1 MHILIVEDDA
11 AWLKVVQA
19 MLERAGHR
27 VSGFPDYR
35 GALELIES
43 TDSIDLLLTDI
54 QLPTDTPHGLSLAR
68 MAKLRRRRLPIMF
81 MTGDPELAELVD
93 DDLGLTLIK
102 PFSRTLLL
110 EAVARTIA
118 RPADPDGPRPRSTDR
133 ETG

>member
-1 MHILIVEDDA
+1 MHILIVEDDD

-19 MLERAGHR
+19 MLERAGHQ

-35 GALELIES
+35 GALELIEGQ
-43 TDSIDLLLTDI
+43 DPIDLLLTDI

-68 MAKLRRRRLPIMF
+68 MAKLRRRRLPILF

-102 PFSRTLLL
+102 PFSRTMLLS
-110 EAVARTIA
+110 AVTRSTTD
-118 RPADPDGPRPRSTDR
+118 PPDPDQPAT
-133 ETG
+133 

>member
-27 VSGFPDYR
+27 CSGFPDYR
-35 GALELIES
+35 GALELIEGE
-43 TDSIDLLLTDI
+43 DVIDLLLTDI

-68 MAKLRRRRLPIMF
+68 MAKLRRRRLPILF
-81 MTGDPELAELVD
+81 MTGDPELVELVD
-93 DDLGLTLIK
+93 EDLGLTLIK
-102 PFSRTLLL
+102 PFGRPMLL
-110 EAVARTIA
+110 EAVARSIA
-118 RPADPDGPRPRSTDR
+118 RPADPDSHGPLSSDR